1 MENATTS
8 NAEDERLSVRGLLE
22 EPLMASARVL
32 AGEEGLVEAVTWCLP
47 WSEVID
53 RRDCLSDV
61 AIYARPESLPTKHRE
76 LEAVAARRASVL
88 IIDGSAPRDITW
100 PANLTVVELELPVG
114 FTALNR
120 LLAERALTQEAHVM
134 RYAVTVHQSLAGL
147 LHRGAGLPMLIREV
161 ATLTSGIA
169 VALDVRGHLLAQAG
183 LPDVES
189 EDAIAL
195 RESLAA
201 ALPRLN
207 ASSSAHPH
215 NTFTHRLEHPDGL
228 FAPTTVVAGAMHL
241 AGRYEGWIV
250 VIVPQANPRRHDIA
264 QYQVVVEQAGT
275 IVGTEML
282 RQRSVDEAEERA
294 RGDFVQALVHGN
306 FVNDHDLSTRA
317 ALHEIDLDLHYIV
330 FVAPG
335 LVDRSG
341 DHPGAS
347 MVRLARYAAGVLP
360 ASPARSHVTVI
371 GDVLV
376 VVRSL
381 IAPSGPQQESEINE
395 YARAMS
401 LDLEKRLGQ
410 RIPVSHGRPAAGARA
425 IGESYREARTTLGVA
440 QRLGLSGSV
449 AYNDLRGFNVLMRAA
464 DTDESRRLVRDVL
477 GPLRTSNSHSD
488 SEELLF
494 AYLEEG
500 GNINAT
506 SRRLGIH
513 RNTVIAKLDRMS
525 RLVGM
530 DVRVPENQFTLWLAV
545 RLDLLSDVRES
556 VDNEI
561 VAQYSGIQRVLPD
574 EGSC

>member
-1 MENATTS
+1 MNNTATS
-8 NAEDERLSVRGLLE
+8 SEDNERLSVRGLLE

-32 AGEEGLVEAVTWCLP
+32 SGREGLGAAVTWCLP
-47 WSEVID
+47 WGEVMG
-53 RRDCLSDV
+53 RRDSLSDV
-61 AIYARPESLPTKHRE
+61 AVYARPETLSAHLTE
-76 LEAVAARRASVL
+76 LETVVTRGASVL
-88 IIDGSAPRDITW
+88 VVDGPAPTEISW
-100 PANLTVVELELPVG
+100 PAALTVVELERSVG

-134 RYAVTVHQSLAGL
+134 RYAVSVHQSLAGL

-161 ATLTSGIA
+161 AALTSDIA
-169 VALDVRGHLLAQAG
+169 VALDVRGQLLAHSG
-183 LPDVES
+183 LQDVES
-189 EDAIAL
+189 EESVAL
-195 RESLAA
+195 RESLVA
-201 ALPRLN
+201 ALPRLDE
-207 ASSSAHPH
+207 ASTTHPH
-215 NTFTHRLEHPDGL
+215 KVHTHQLEHPDGL
-228 FAPTTVVAGAMHL
+228 FAPTTVVAGAMQL

-306 FVNDHDLSTRA
+306 FANDHDLTTRA

-341 DHPGAS
+341 DRPGAS

-360 ASPARSHVTVI
+360 PSKARSHVTVI
-371 GDVLV
+371 GNVLV

-381 IAPSGPQQESEINE
+381 IATSGPQLEAEIDE

-401 LDLEKRLGQ
+401 LDLEHRLGQ
-410 RIPVSHGRPAAGARA
+410 HIPVAHGRPAVGARA

-449 AYNDLRGFNVLMRAA
+449 AYNQLRGFNVLTRAA
-464 DTDESRRLVRDVL
+464 DTDESRRLIRDVL
-477 GPLRTSNSHSD
+477 GPFRASSSHGD

-513 RNTVIAKLDRMS
+513 RNTMIAKLDRMS
-525 RLVGM
+525 RLIGM
-530 DVRVPENQFTLWLAV
+530 DIREPENQFTLWLAL
-545 RLDLLSDVRES
+545 RLDLLSAVRES

-561 VAQYSGIQRVLPD
+561 VAQHSDI
-574 EGSC
+574 